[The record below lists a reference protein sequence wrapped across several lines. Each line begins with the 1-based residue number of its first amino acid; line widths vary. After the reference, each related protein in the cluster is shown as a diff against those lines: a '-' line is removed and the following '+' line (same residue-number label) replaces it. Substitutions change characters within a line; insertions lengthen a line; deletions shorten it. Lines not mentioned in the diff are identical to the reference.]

1 MISQGL
7 AKIEKDENCI
17 MMKIKKDDKVV
28 VLIGKDK
35 GRSGKVLKIIDDT
48 HALVEGINL
57 VKKNV
62 KPNPNTRTQGGIVEK
77 ESTIH
82 LSNIALLNPI
92 TNKADKVGFKTL
104 EPKNVGEK
112 AKKVRYFKSN
122 NELVDV
128 A

>member
-1 MISQGL
+1 M
-7 AKIEKDENCI
+7 
-17 MMKIKKDDKVV
+17 
-28 VLIGKDK
+28 IGKDK